1 MEPRTLVELVEHAVE
16 RYGDRPAVGL
26 RRDDG
31 TSFHWTYR
39 ELLRRSRIAAWRLRS
54 LGLQPGDRLLTW
66 SPSTPQLPAVYW
78 GAMRA
83 GILLV
88 PLDLRMASDVL
99 RRIAVRAETH
109 HLVVGTGVDAPD
121 PEAAGL
127 DYLTVHTL
135 DELTADVASDD
146 PTFPADWE
154 AQLDAW
160 PMPARDHVFE
170 TIYTSGTTAQ
180 PKGVM
185 LTHGN

>member
-66 SPSTPQLPAVYW
+66 SPSTPELPAAYF

-83 GILLV
+83 RLILV
-88 PLDLRMASDVL
+88 PLDLRMSAD
-99 RRIAVRAETH
+99 AVQGIIRRAE
-109 HLVVGTGVDAPD
+109 P
-121 PEAAGL
+121 
-127 DYLTVHTL
+127 
-135 DELTADVASDD
+135 
-146 PTFPADWE
+146 
-154 AQLDAW
+154 
-160 PMPARDHVFE
+160 
-170 TIYTSGTTAQ
+170 
-180 PKGVM
+180 
-185 LTHGN
+185 